1 MKGRCRM
8 RIYKSSY
15 TKPLPEK
22 AKIFTRKGKRY
33 AKFKDVKGHTTEA
46 RLTKSGDKILV
57 ETAHWHIGFED
68 NQQIR
73 RELKGFTNEQA
84 TKRLAD
90 RIQQLLNCK
99 ANNLPLDT
107 ELQKFIEQI
116 PATIRDELISFGL
129 LDAERTAAGKT
140 LIELADEFEQS
151 LVAKER
157 TPRYICETV
166 KMLKDIFECCK
177 FKYWSNISPTRVEN
191 YLKDLR
197 DKGISY
203 RRSNGYLTAIK
214 SFCEWMVKSHYASES
229 PVRHLTK
236 LDTELDR
243 RRERRAATPD
253 EIQTL
258 LQTTAAG
265 PERFGMS
272 GYERALFYKLAVE
285 TGLRKNEL
293 RTLKVSAFNFD
304 NCTVTVETCYSKHR
318 QKDVLLLRADLA
330 TKLQNYLANK
340 LPKAKAFS
348 ATDKT
353 GDMIRADLADTGIPF
368 TRDGKVLDFHALRHT
383 FITDLCMVPTSVR
396 QSLARHRSSA
406 MTDRYTHTNLHD
418 ERAAIESLPD
428 TSIEEQ
434 RAIKTGTDDEILSKS
449 CFQGAHRRTTMDN
462 SGETITDRTQER
474 RLHRARQD
482 SNLQPSDSKSAT
494 LSN

>member
-1 MKGRCRM
+1 M
-8 RIYKSSY
+8 RVFKPTY

-22 AKIFTRKGKRY
+22 TKVFTRKGTKY
-33 AKFKDVKGHTTEA
+33 AKFKGGEA
-46 RLTKSGDKILV
+46 RLTKRGDKILC
-57 ETAHWHIGFED
+57 ETSHWHISFED
-68 NQQIR
+68 NLGIR

-107 ELQKFIEQI
+107 ELQKFIEQL
-116 PATIRDELISFGL
+116 PCKVRDELVGFGL
-129 LDAERTAAGKT
+129 VDTERTAAVKT
-140 LIELADEFEQS
+140 LTELTDEFEQS

-157 TPRYICETV
+157 TPRYIRETV
-166 KMLKDIFECCK
+166 KMLENIFEGCK
-177 FKYWSNISPTRVEN
+177 FEYWSNISPTKVEN
-191 YLKDLR
+191 YLKNLR

-214 SFCEWMVKSHYASES
+214 SFCEWMVKSYYASES
-229 PVRHLTK
+229 PLKHLTK

-243 RRERRAATPD
+243 RRVRRAATPV
-253 EIQTL
+253 EIQAL
-258 LQTTAAG
+258 LQTTATG

-293 RTLKVSAFNFD
+293 RTLKVSAFDFD
-304 NCTVTVETCYSKHR
+304 KYTVTVETCYSKHR
-318 QKDVLLLRADLA
+318 QKDVLPLRADLA
-330 TKLQNYLANK
+330 AKLQSYLANK

-353 GDMIRADLADTGIPF
+353 SDMIKADLADAKIPF
-368 TRDGKVLDFHALRHT
+368 IRDGKVLDLHALRHT
-383 FITDLCMVPTSVR
+383 FITDLRMIPTSVR

-428 TSIEEQ
+428 YSIEEQ
-434 RAIKTGTDDEILSKS
+434 RSVKTGTDDKILSKS
-449 CFQGAHRRTTMDN
+449 CFQGAPIRTN
-462 SGETITDRTQER
+462 AEYNGEAIADRTQKG
-474 RLHRARQD
+474 LLQRARQD

>member
-1 MKGRCRM
+1 M
-8 RIYKSSY
+8 RVYKPTYS
-15 TKPLPEK
+15 KPLPEK
-22 AKIFTRKGKRY
+22 AKIFSRKGKRF
-33 AKFKDVKGHTTEA
+33 AKFKDAKGHTAEA
-46 RLTKSGDKILV
+46 RLTKAGDKILC
-57 ETAHWHIGFED
+57 ETEHWHIGFED
-68 NQQIR
+68 IRGIR
-73 RELKGFTNEQA
+73 RQLKAFTNEQT

-90 RIQQLLNCK
+90 RIQQLLNGK
-99 ANNLPLDT
+99 ANNLPPDT

-116 PATIRDELISFGL
+116 PATIRDELISSGL
-129 LDAERTAAGKT
+129 LDAKRTAAGKT
-140 LIELADEFEQS
+140 LIELADEFGQS

-214 SFCEWMVKSHYASES
+214 SFCEWMVKSYYGSES
-229 PVRHLTK
+229 PVKHLTK

-265 PERFGMS
+265 PKRFGMS

-293 RTLKVSAFNFD
+293 RTLKASAFDFD

-318 QKDVLLLRADLA
+318 QKDVLPLRADLA
-330 TKLQNYLANK
+330 TKLQSYLANK

-353 GDMIRADLADTGIPF
+353 ADMLKADLADAEIPF
-368 TRDGKVLDFHALRHT
+368 IRDGKVLDFHALRHT
-383 FITDLCMVPTSVR
+383 FITDLRMVPTSVR

-418 ERAAIESLPD
+418 ERTAIESLPN

-434 RAIKTGTDDEILSKS
+434 RAVKTGTDDKILPNS
-449 CFQGAHRRTTMDN
+449 CFQDAQSRTFCP
-462 SGETITDRTQER
+462 II
-474 RLHRARQD
+474 L
-482 SNLQPSDSKSAT
+482 PF
-494 LSN
+494 

>member
-1 MKGRCRM
+1 M
-8 RIYKSSY
+8 
-15 TKPLPEK
+15 
-22 AKIFTRKGKRY
+22 
-33 AKFKDVKGHTTEA
+33 
-46 RLTKSGDKILV
+46 
-57 ETAHWHIGFED
+57 
-68 NQQIR
+68 
-73 RELKGFTNEQA
+73 
-84 TKRLAD
+84 
-90 RIQQLLNCK
+90 
-99 ANNLPLDT
+99 
-107 ELQKFIEQI
+107 QKFIEQI
-116 PATIRDELISFGL
+116 PATIRDELISSGL
-129 LDAERTAAGKT
+129 LDAKRTAAGKT
-140 LIELADEFEQS
+140 LIELADEFGQS

-214 SFCEWMVKSHYASES
+214 SFCEWMVKSYYGSES
-229 PVRHLTK
+229 PVKHLTK

-265 PERFGMS
+265 PKRFGMS

-293 RTLKVSAFNFD
+293 RTLKASAFDFD

-318 QKDVLLLRADLA
+318 QKDVLPLRADLA
-330 TKLQNYLANK
+330 TKLQSYLANK

-353 GDMIRADLADTGIPF
+353 ADMLKADLADAEIPF
-368 TRDGKVLDFHALRHT
+368 IRDGKVLDFHALRHT
-383 FITDLCMVPTSVR
+383 FITDLRMVPTSVR

-418 ERAAIESLPD
+418 ERTAIESLPN

-434 RAIKTGTDDEILSKS
+434 RAVKTGTDDKILPNS
-449 CFQGAHRRTTMDN
+449 CFQDAQSRIHADTGGQQNPDTL
-462 SGETITDRTQER
+462 QKPQ
-474 RLHRARQD
+474 LQRARQD
-482 SNLQPSDSKSAT
+482 SNLQPSDSKSANCNSKSLVEGVKT
-494 LSN
+494 PISKSSQESLVSSLFSDSDLQRLVESWPKLSLEGKKMVMALVEMVE